1 MSTESY
7 ISVLRSVC
15 VCFQGEGK
23 EGRHTLKATL
33 VAAALLAAR
42 RDLRWILKQQCAA
55 LASAQSAL

>member
-1 MSTESY
+1 MQCVVCVFIIKHELMSTESY

-15 VCFQGEGK
+15 VCVFSRGRQ

-42 RDLRWILKQQCAA
+42 RD
-55 LASAQSAL
+55 